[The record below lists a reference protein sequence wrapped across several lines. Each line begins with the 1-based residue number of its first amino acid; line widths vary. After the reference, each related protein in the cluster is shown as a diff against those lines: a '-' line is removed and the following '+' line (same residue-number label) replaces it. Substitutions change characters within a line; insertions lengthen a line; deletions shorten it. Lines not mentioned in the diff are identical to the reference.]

1 MKALSSNIN
10 LLISK
15 KMKQVIFKSVPALCA
30 VFVSGIFCLQGSRG
44 PKPVAD
50 GKAHLIAYIIPIR
63 IPTEPPKANGTL
75 AISPDCFFGSDETAT

>member
-1 MKALSSNIN
+1 
-10 LLISK
+10 
-15 KMKQVIFKSVPALCA
+15 MKQVIFKSVPALCA

-63 IPTEPPKANGTL
+63 IPNDPPKEKPPL
-75 AISPDCFFGSDETAT
+75 EKPLLEISPDCFFGSDETAT